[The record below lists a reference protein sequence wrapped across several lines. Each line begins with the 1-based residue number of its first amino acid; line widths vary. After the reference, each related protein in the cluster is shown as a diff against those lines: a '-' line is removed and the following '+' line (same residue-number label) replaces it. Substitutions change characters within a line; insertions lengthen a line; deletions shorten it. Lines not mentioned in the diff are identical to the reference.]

1 MGRTRKPGRRFF
13 FPSLDERERARLE
26 RVLGVAL
33 VAAGMLL
40 LYWLGGGDPGVVG
53 RGVRWLLRETLGGG
67 SYLVFPALFVP
78 GVFMLAGR
86 GGRLGR
92 SQALGGGLIFAL
104 LPVVLSVLDLD
115 GGLWGRGVSRFLR
128 AALGAGGTYIFLS
141 AWGLGALLL
150 LAEWHPAGVLARL
163 AAWREKRSQAREST
177 REIREEEKVTEI
189 ESPVETEEERPEASP
204 GEPPP
209 PECGPPGGERLA
221 PEEEPLPRE
230 LVQLPLPGKR
240 EYALPPLSLL
250 TRSSQERGGKLRRE
264 LEERQ
269 RILETTLRDF
279 GVEAKIL
286 GVERGPAVTR
296 FEINPGPGVKVSRI
310 AGLSEDI
317 AVRLGVPGVRVVSPV
332 PGKRCLGIEVPNQ
345 EVGLV
350 YLRDVLE
357 SQEFR
362 QSASPLTIGLG
373 EDISGRPVVSTLEK
387 MLHLLIAGATGS
399 GKSACINSILGS
411 LLFKATPRELRLLL
425 VDPKRVELLPYNG
438 LPHLLAP
445 VITDPRRVLSVLRW
459 LCQEMER
466 RYRLFATGGVRDISR
481 HNQKAQ
487 LGEGEFLPF
496 IVVVI
501 DELADLM
508 MVAPREV
515 EDAIQRLAQMAR
527 AAGIHLILATQ
538 RPSVDVI
545 TGVIK
550 ANIPSRIAFAVS
562 SQVDS
567 RTILDMPGAEKL
579 LGKGDMLFHP
589 LGLPAPV
596 RVQGAYLPERDLEAL
611 LAHIRSQGEPEYDAD
626 ISAWPEETGEG
637 EEDDEL
643 FPEALRVVM
652 ETGQASVS
660 ILQRRLRVGYSRAGR
675 LIDLME
681 RRGFV
686 GPHQGSRP
694 REIFITPEAYS
705 RLFRRSP

>member
-1 MGRTRKPGRRFF
+1 MGRMRKPGRRFC

-33 VAAGMLL
+33 AAAGMLL

-78 GVFMLAGR
+78 GVFMLAGWGR
-86 GGRLGR
+86 RLGR
-92 SQALGGGLIFAL
+92 GQALGGGMIFGL
-104 LPVVLSVLDLD
+104 VPVVLSVAGLD
-115 GGLWGRGVSRFLR
+115 GGLWGKGVSRLLR
-128 AALGAGGTYIFLS
+128 AALGSGGTYIFLA

-150 LAEWHPAGVLARL
+150 LVEWHPAGLLARL
-163 AAWREKRSQAREST
+163 AAWRERRSQARASTTGAILKDMGVREESS
-177 REIREEEKVTEI
+177 EIQVEEEEKEEGRTQASSPEPDSELPREEEK
-189 ESPVETEEERPEASP
+189 
-204 GEPPP
+204 
-209 PECGPPGGERLA
+209 
-221 PEEEPLPRE
+221 PLPQE
-230 LVQLPLPGKR
+230 LIQLPLPEKR
-240 EYALPPLSLL
+240 EYVLPPLSLL
-250 TRSSQERGGKLRRE
+250 TRSSPERGGKLRRE

-269 RILETTLRDF
+269 RILEATLRDF

-373 EDISGRPVVSTLEK
+373 EDISGRPVVSTLER

-466 RYRLFATGGVRDISR
+466 RYRLFAAGGVRDISR

-589 LGLPAPV
+589 LGLPAPI
-596 RVQGAYLPERDLEAL
+596 RVQGAYLPEKDLENL
-611 LAHIRSQGEPEYDAD
+611 LFHIRSQGEPEYHAE
-626 ISAWPEETGEG
+626 ISALPEEAGEG
-637 EEDDEL
+637 EEEDEL

-705 RLFRRSP
+705 RLFRQNP